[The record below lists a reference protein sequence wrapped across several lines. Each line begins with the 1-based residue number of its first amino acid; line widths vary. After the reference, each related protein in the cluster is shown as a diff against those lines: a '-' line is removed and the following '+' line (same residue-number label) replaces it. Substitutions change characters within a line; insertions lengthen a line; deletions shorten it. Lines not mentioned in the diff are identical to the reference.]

1 MAYTEYGGRTP
12 SDYAFLFDTMIVLCH
27 KPKWLQHRFRFREA
41 VKIKDN
47 FLEPPDLAP
56 KLDSLFPIRL
66 FSRVDA
72 RRITLTLVART
83 EAERFAWFA
92 ALLTAMDAVNPAEN
106 ALQVTD
112 GVWPSRT

>member
-12 SDYAFLFDTMIVLCH
+12 SDYAVLFDTMIVLCH

-112 GVWPSRT
+112 GV